1 MTPHRPSRWL
11 EWLAGRLVPP
21 ASREHVLGDLAESTK
36 SDRAYAAQLGSLL
49 PRVLWTQIRRRATV
63 GFILTNAVFTGIAL
77 AIALAALS
85 PSFAGSP
92 RLIRV
97 AIPWAIWIA
106 GCAVSA
112 AYGPLERPERWNG
125 RLFLGTLIVTF
136 AASQVSGVP
145 VSGVAAAL
153 AGVVALFLAFALP
166 VLKHGMPPPLSADTL
181 PRHARLFQTFIRW
194 RNARELIA
202 VAVVVSMNVTDL
214 QEARGLELVANVLIM
229 SGALFIGCFMLV
241 RAGSRQVPGDL
252 DMPALLRFHRGE
264 IERQR
269 DVLRAVPYW
278 YLLPFV
284 PGLLV
289 SIAHQTGEM
298 GTGALLGMPAI
309 AAIFAFV
316 WWLNAAAARHLDTQ
330 LQQVKCLEES

>member
-11 EWLAGRLVPP
+11 ESLAERLVPP
-21 ASREHVLGDLAESTK
+21 ASREHVLGDLAESTN
-36 SDRAYAAQLGSLL
+36 SEREYAVQLASLL
-49 PRVLWTQIRRRATV
+49 PRVIWTQVRRRATV
-63 GFILTNAVFTGIAL
+63 GFIVTGGARPPGHGPG
-77 AIALAALS
+77 A
-85 PSFAGSP
+85 
-92 RLIRV
+92 RRV
-97 AIPWAIWIA
+97 
-106 GCAVSA
+106 G
-112 AYGPLERPERWNG
+112 GHG
-125 RLFLGTLIVTF
+125 RLFLATLIGTV
-136 AASQVSGVP
+136 AAAQVSGVP
-145 VSGVAAAL
+145 VLGVAVAL

-166 VLKHGMPPPLSADTL
+166 VLKHGMPPPLSAETL

-214 QEARGLELVANVLIM
+214 REAQDLELVANGLIM
-229 SGALFIGCFMLV
+229 SGALFIGWFMLV
-241 RAGSRQVPGDL
+241 RAGSRQVPGDA
-252 DMPALLRFHRGE
+252 DAAALLRFHRGE

-269 DVLRAVPYW
+269 NILRAVPYW

-298 GTGALLGMPAI
+298 GAGALLGMPAI

-330 LQQVKCLEES
+330 LQQVKRLEES